1 MFQVNWVAQQ
11 TYLVNF
17 WSKEDFDVINAKRW
31 QWFGSDAA
39 IIRIWTPDANL
50 EEDALDSIP
59 QLMILHDILLTCRH
73 RKPLAGSR
81 VYFGI
86 PNVKNI
92 YNHQ

>member
-59 QLMILHDILLTCRH
+59 QLMILHDILFDMSSSE
-73 RKPLAGSR
+73 AISR
-81 VYFGI
+81 ISSVLRDS
-86 PNVKNI
+86 
-92 YNHQ
+92 